1 MNNASRAPA
10 CLYWLKGFLH
20 DKDDDDDDDQKVNI
34 LSNSL
39 IKNENLRSETWVE
52 NFMLLVQKVRNK
64 PRKKKKHGFKD
75 IRLPAAITEGHD
87 VKKIGPNPAI
97 FRDLGGARPAK
108 T

>member
-20 DKDDDDDDDQKVNI
+20 DNDDDDDDDQKVNI

-64 PRKKKKHGFKD
+64 PRKK
-75 IRLPAAITEGHD
+75 E
-87 VKKIGPNPAI
+87 
-97 FRDLGGARPAK
+97 ARI
-108 T
+108 

>member
-20 DKDDDDDDDQKVNI
+20 DKDDDDDDVDDVDDDDKKVNI

-64 PRKKKKHGFKD
+64 PRKK
-75 IRLPAAITEGHD
+75 E
-87 VKKIGPNPAI
+87 
-97 FRDLGGARPAK
+97 ARI
-108 T
+108 